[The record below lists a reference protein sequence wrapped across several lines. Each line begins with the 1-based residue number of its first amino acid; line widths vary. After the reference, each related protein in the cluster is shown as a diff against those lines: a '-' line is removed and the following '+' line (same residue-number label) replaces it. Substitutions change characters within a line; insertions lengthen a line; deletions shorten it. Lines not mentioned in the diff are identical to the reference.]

1 MGIVASRMDVFQWF
15 PSSGGVKFWNFRV
28 SPTQSQLAGDAI
40 DNRWKENEL

>member
-1 MGIVASRMDVFQWF
+1 MCFSGFRVVA
-15 PSSGGVKFWNFRV
+15 GVKFWNFRV